1 MNREQKAVA
10 VEDIKAFFDNAQLV
24 VLTEYSGLDVPTM
37 VALRRSMREADASY
51 RVLKNTLAKLATAET
66 DFEALHPQF
75 SGPIGVVVSKE
86 DPAAAAKALV
96 DFQKDNEQ
104 LVIKGGMLTGK
115 VLDDVALQ
123 ALSKLPSK
131 DVMRATL
138 LSTMNG
144 VARNMVCVLAA
155 GPRDFLNVL
164 TARKD
169 AISDAA

>member
-1 MNREQKAVA
+1 MNREQKVAA
-10 VEDIKAFFDNAQLV
+10 VEDMKAFFDNAQLV

-51 RVLKNTLAKLATAET
+51 RVLKNTLAKRATAET
-66 DFEALHPQF
+66 EFEALHPQF
-75 SGPIGVVVSKE
+75 TGPIGVVVSKD

-96 DFQKDNEQ
+96 DFQKDHED
-104 LVIKGGMLTGK
+104 LVIRGGMLTGT
-115 VLDDVALQ
+115 VVDDAALK

-164 TARKD
+164 K
-169 AISDAA
+169 SQC